1 MKSLSRIK
9 DDRFRKLL
17 PFLYVHT
24 LMFNTHKDG
33 KCTLDELLHTLQSVD
48 KNVTRNKDKALKYID
63 SIFVRGEDGQT
74 IYLSSLRKMGNGHL
88 TDLEPHEWS
97 SFYAFRKALIKL
109 TILSEKRWIS
119 YISLSK
125 RFGVCTKTIGKIVK
139 ELAREGKII
148 VEENYILVNAGDRRD
163 NGFKREKHLP
173 VNSLRISNS
182 YCENRNFYGG
192 AKQNG
197 NNQNS
202 IPGNPRRHYYFAH
215 EVWAKLGNDGPVEN
229 DVLYKMSRSRNG
241 SAQLY
246 KALKRSHRYSEKQ
259 VYVGFI

>member
-1 MKSLSRIK
+1 MKSLSRIR
-9 DDRFRKLL
+9 DDRFTDIM

-33 KCTLDELLHTLQSVD
+33 KCTLDELMRELQSVD
-48 KNVTRNKDKALKYID
+48 KNVTRNREKALKYID

-88 TDLEPHEWS
+88 IDLEPYEWS
-97 SFYAFRKALIKL
+97 TFYAFRKALIKR

-119 YISLSK
+119 YTSLSK

-139 ELAREGKII
+139 QLVREEKVI

-163 NGFKREKHLP
+163 NGFKREKHLLM
-173 VNSLRISNS
+173 NSLRISNS

-192 AKQNG
+192 AKQSG
-197 NNQNS
+197 NQKS
-202 IPGNPRRHYYFAH
+202 IPGNPRRHYYFAQ
-215 EVWAKLGNDGPVEN
+215 EVWARLGNDGPVEN
-229 DVLYKMSRSRNG
+229 DVLFGMSRSRNG
-241 SAQLY
+241 SALLY
-246 KALKRSHRYSEKQ
+246 KALKRSHRYSEKK
-259 VYVGFI
+259 VYSGFR